1 MRTPSPQYC
10 RLDLAPP
17 LADRFISGFPIDYGP
32 VLLLMPFGFHLVIFY
47 LIDALPSGVQL
58 SPASEVLSPLLDMA
72 RLCNLFI
79 NVRAR
84 ASHRMRPWRLRA
96 APKISLG
103 RQVDLGSAASS
114 AGPPS
119 MTFPPGKICQIT
131 QVISVAY
138 MSPEPARGKD
148 LDARNQW
155 ERGQINVES
164 RLPSGVQGGYGR
176 EVESHRV
183 PALRLSQLVIN
194 SLASQGRRWVKT
206 CGAARRKIAGHQRD
220 CG

>member
-1 MRTPSPQYC
+1 
-10 RLDLAPP
+10 
-17 LADRFISGFPIDYGP
+17 
-32 VLLLMPFGFHLVIFY
+32 
-47 LIDALPSGVQL
+47 L
-58 SPASEVLSPLLDMA
+58 S
-72 RLCNLFI
+72 RLCNLFV
-79 NVRAR
+79 NVRAW

-103 RQVDLGSAASS
+103 RKVEFRQWRVQRWPAQRDLTPREDLPNH
-114 AGPPS
+114 AGDLCR
-119 MTFPPGKICQIT
+119 IY
-131 QVISVAY
+131 Y
-138 MSPEPARGKD
+138 MSPEQARGKD

-164 RLPSGVQGGYGR
+164 RLPTGVQGGYGR